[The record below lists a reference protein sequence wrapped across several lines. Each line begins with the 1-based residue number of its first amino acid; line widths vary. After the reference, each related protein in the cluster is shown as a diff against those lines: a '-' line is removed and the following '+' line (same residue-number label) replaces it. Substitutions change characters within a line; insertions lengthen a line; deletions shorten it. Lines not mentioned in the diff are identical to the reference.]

1 MFILKIV
8 ALIIVLALCI
18 WLSAIC
24 CVYAF
29 GGSFYKKVTKTKD

>member
-18 WLSAIC
+18 WLSAI
-24 CVYAF
+24 YF